1 MGHIMGCTTKVGSGV
16 TNTATDLN
24 IHMIHPGTEKWKSLG
39 SFIGYLKGKETK
51 VVIVRNPK
59 VLRRLYFLN
68 RTAEQK
74 NKPERV
80 SAV

>member
-1 MGHIMGCTTKVGSGV
+1 MGCTTKVGSGV

-59 VLRRLYFLN
+59 VL
-68 RTAEQK
+68 K
-74 NKPERV
+74 
-80 SAV
+80 AVIFFESNCGTKK